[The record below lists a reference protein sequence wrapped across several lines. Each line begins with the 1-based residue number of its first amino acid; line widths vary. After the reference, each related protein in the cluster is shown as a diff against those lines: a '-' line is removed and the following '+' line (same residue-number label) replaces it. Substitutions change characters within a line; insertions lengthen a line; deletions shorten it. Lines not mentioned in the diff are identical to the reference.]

1 MPKGIYI
8 YIFSLSSTVWGLY
21 NRFLKTY
28 DSFVLILKKKKK
40 GNSGKIMLKADVY
53 HDAIHFLLLLFIIKT
68 LLLAFV
74 LESVIFVAT
83 S

>member
-1 MPKGIYI
+1 
-8 YIFSLSSTVWGLY
+8 
-21 NRFLKTY
+21 
-28 DSFVLILKKKKK
+28 
-40 GNSGKIMLKADVY
+40 MLKADVY

-83 S
+83 SWSLSSEASTSFPLSPDASIALPRSLEVAISFLLTF

>member
-1 MPKGIYI
+1 MIA
-8 YIFSLSSTVWGLY
+8 L
-21 NRFLKTY
+21 FL
-28 DSFVLILKKKKK
+28 FLKKKKGK
-40 GNSGKIMLKADVY
+40 SGKIMLKADVY